1 MSNFLRSLFGLGG
14 SPKRRVVVGNR
25 LDLDVKEVEYV
36 NESNIRLTTLYNLYK
51 QYKGSLHEDKI
62 KLVWE
67 KTKQIHDYLVAK
79 NRLYELEL
87 FHLQN
92 TEHFI
97 NTYTVIVNVHRQPQ
111 SNQFNT
117 PRAEITSEPKPASA
131 AESLLRAFK
140 TENKKKLERPG
151 HNAEMVRPLVNGT
164 VFGHVEKSA
173 AEIPR
178 LTVPEININTFAKLT
193 YTSNDNS
200 GGVPDQEIGYT
211 STPQEKETFLL
222 YIAARMGIRNITY
235 VGNALVNIPN
245 SSGTNPTGMVP
256 IIHWDGFLY
265 AINLND
271 FRLFP
276 VKVYRKTF

>member
-1 MSNFLRSLFGLGG
+1 MTNFFRSLFGLGG
-14 SPKRRVVVGNR
+14 SSKRRVVVGNR
-25 LDLDVKEVEYV
+25 VDLDVKDVEYV

-51 QYKGSLHEDKI
+51 LYKGSLHENKI

-67 KTKQIHDYLVAK
+67 KTKNIHDYLVGK

-97 NTYTVIVNVHRQPQ
+97 NTFTVIIDVHRQHQGNPLSIPVSHSQ
-111 SNQFNT
+111 TEQ
-117 PRAEITSEPKPASA
+117 KPASP
-131 AESLLRAFK
+131 AETLLRAFK
-140 TENKKKLERPG
+140 ADNHRKLEKPG
-151 HNAEMVRPLVNGT
+151 HQTEMVRPAVNGGM
-164 VFGHVEKSA
+164 FGQAEKTA
-173 AEIPR
+173 TDVPR
-178 LTVPEININTFAKLT
+178 LSVPEININTFARLT
-193 YTSNDNS
+193 YTSNSTS
-200 GGVPDQEIGYT
+200 GGPADKEIGYT

-245 SSGTNPTGMVP
+245 SNGTNPTGMVP

-276 VKVYRKTF
+276 VKVFRKTF